1 MHIII
6 TLAIIAVAIFLAFIQ
21 DFGLTFLLFLMGAL
35 YFSGSLDVIYHSVT
49 SNPYQTL
56 GIVCC
61 YFLIGFGWSLF
72 KWAKYVTEYISYDYS
87 LYCDK
92 KSLSKIEY
100 YNMVSDPSSDTLVEA
115 YKRSARSDY
124 KQKCSVLHNLN
135 RIVSWIVTWPISLV
149 AYLLSDFLVNLL
161 KNLVIRLSRLY
172 DNVVKMWVEYML
184 K

>member
-6 TLAIIAVAIFLAFIQ
+6 TLAIIAVAIVLAFIQ

-35 YFSGSLDVIYHSVT
+35 YFSGSLEVICSAIV
-49 SNPYQTL
+49 SNPYQAL
-56 GIVCC
+56 GVVCC

-72 KWAKYVTEYISYDYS
+72 KWAKYVSEYVSDKYKNYS
-87 LYCDK
+87 LDSETK
-92 KSLSKIEY
+92 L
-100 YNMVSDPSSDTLVEA
+100 DF
-115 YKRSARSDY
+115 YKRISNKDLNNLAQINYRDY
-124 KQKCSVLHNLN
+124 CSVLYNLN

-149 AYLLSDFLVNLL
+149 TYLLSDFLVNLL

-172 DNVVKMWVEYML
+172 DNVVKVSVEYML

>member
-1 MHIII
+1 MHLVI
-6 TLAIIAVAIFLAFIQ
+6 TLAIIIVAIILAFIQ

-35 YFSGSLDVIYHSVT
+35 YFSGSLDVVWNSVT

-72 KWAKYVTEYISYDYS
+72 KWAKYVSEYVSDRYKNYS
-87 LYCDK
+87 LDAETK
-92 KSLSKIEY
+92 L
-100 YNMVSDPSSDTLVEA
+100 DF
-115 YKRSARSDY
+115 YKRVSNKDLNDTAQIHYRNY
-124 KQKCSVLHNLN
+124 CSVLYNLN
-135 RIVSWIVTWPISLV
+135 RIVSWIVTWPISLL

-172 DNVVKMWVEYML
+172 DNIVKVSVEYML

>member
-1 MHIII
+1 
-6 TLAIIAVAIFLAFIQ
+6 
-21 DFGLTFLLFLMGAL
+21 MGAL

-61 YFLIGFGWSLF
+61 YLLIGFGWSLF
-72 KWAKYVTEYISYDYS
+72 KWTKYVAEYISEKYKPYALKSETKVEFYRRISDKNLDNIPQIDYRN
-87 LYCDK
+87 Y
-92 KSLSKIEY
+92 
-100 YNMVSDPSSDTLVEA
+100 
-115 YKRSARSDY
+115 
-124 KQKCSVLHNLN
+124 CSVLYNSN